1 MKSKNFLALLLI
13 FIGLG
18 FFSCAQCFQFQK
30 KPKLTRTEKIAKK
43 YNENRIKLKTQIENT
58 DKQMQEADSAI
69 LVNSAEIQNSQAII
83 SARSKNLKKLDNA
96 VKNFGIK
103 ALSDEEEQL
112 FSEIFSSALSAEN
125 AEALGRCMKNPA
137 GKLTEAQKNM
147 LEEALSLYKLES
159 ETQINTLNAYIT
171 QLHEEIFV
179 KREERKKLAMQKDE
193 LSDGLIE
200 AEERCDEIGRKIAAE
215 KEAAAANKAKSPE
228 KTEPAPKVTVAVIVP
243 PNAFK
248 FVKFEPDIKMF
259 ELQLRNSSIFLP
271 AEPAIQPQKEENVVQ
286 VALND
291 DYSLVLLEE
300 KPVVWLEEA
309 ARVEPEAPAPAQRPS
324 NELSAV
330 NASTAIV
337 YWFEKICALNPPSK
351 IHNPAMTDEL
361 SEIKK
366 YKELN
371 LNTYF
376 TFSPEEIICPE
387 NFINKH

>member
-18 FFSCAQCFQFQK
+18 FFSCAHCFQLQK

-69 LVNSAEIQNSQAII
+69 LVNSAEIQNSQSII
-83 SARSKNLKKLDNA
+83 STRSKNLKKLDNA

-103 ALSDEEEQL
+103 TLSDEEEQL
-112 FSEIFSSALSAEN
+112 FAEIFSSALSAEN
-125 AEALGRCMKNPA
+125 AEVLGSCMKNPA
-137 GKLTEAQKNM
+137 GKLTEEQKTM

-171 QLHEEIFV
+171 QLQEEIFV

-193 LSDGLIE
+193 LAAKLLEIE
-200 AEERCDEIGRKIAAE
+200 EQCDEIGRKIAAE
-215 KEAAAANKAKSPE
+215 KEEAAVNKAGIAENPE
-228 KTEPAPKVTVAVIVP
+228 TPPKVTVAVIVP

-271 AEPAIQPQKEENVVQ
+271 AAPAIQPEKEENVVQ

-291 DYSLVLLEE
+291 DYSLELLDE
-300 KPVVWLEEA
+300 KPVVWRKEDIQPENEPSA
-309 ARVEPEAPAPAQRPS
+309 APQKPS

-337 YWFEKICALNPPSK
+337 YCFEKICGLNPPSK
-351 IHNPAMTDEL
+351 IHNSAMTEAL

-366 YKELN
+366 YKVLN

-387 NFINKH
+387 KFYE